1 MSAPQAR
8 LSCCCK
14 SRLHSTFPVVNDLT
28 LPQSLFIQT
37 CRNVLLLLLNAPVK
51 STARI
56 SLFYISFLLLFSLS
70 SIQRPWYDGEKIENC
85 MLVARFTIRHYWI
98 LSHGIEG
105 SDDPLDPIF
114 LGEHHHIK
122 TKLTQYWKIRKHF
135 SFYSV
140 RSKKRAICFLISRF
154 FERTPLRN
162 NQNNGN
168 GSLHTHKNEMNEIFR
183 RLLKKHYEILWIPN

>member
-1 MSAPQAR
+1 MNAAQEMSAPQAR

-37 CRNVLLLLLNAPVK
+37 CRNVLLLLNAPVK

-70 SIQRPWYDGEKIENC
+70 SIQRTWYDGEKIENC

-122 TKLTQYWKIRKHF
+122 TKYWKVTSFTFYI
-135 SFYSV
+135 FYSKYQIKNA
-140 RSKKRAICFLISRF
+140 SNGPHLFIS
-154 FERTPLRN
+154 N
-162 NQNNGN
+162 
-168 GSLHTHKNEMNEIFR
+168 
-183 RLLKKHYEILWIPN
+183 

>member
-37 CRNVLLLLLNAPVK
+37 CRNVLLLLLLNAPVK

-70 SIQRPWYDGEKIENC
+70 SIQRTWYDGEKIENC

-114 LGEHHHIK
+114 LGEHHHIN
-122 TKLTQYWKIRKHF
+122 TKLTQYWKIRKRF
-135 SFYSV
+135 SFYGV
-140 RSKKRAICFLISRF
+140 RSKKRAICFV

-162 NQNNGN
+162 NQSTLKYSENIIKNASNGPHLFISN
-168 GSLHTHKNEMNEIFR
+168 
-183 RLLKKHYEILWIPN
+183 